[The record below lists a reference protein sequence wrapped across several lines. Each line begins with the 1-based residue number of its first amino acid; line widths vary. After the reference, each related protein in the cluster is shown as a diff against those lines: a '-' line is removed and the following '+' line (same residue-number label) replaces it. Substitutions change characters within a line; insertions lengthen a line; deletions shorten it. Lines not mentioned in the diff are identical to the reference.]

1 MSTLGFGLG
10 LRSTHYEYV
19 LENLPCVD
27 WFELITENHLAPGGR
42 PRAIVRKIR
51 EHYPVVLHG
60 LSFNIGSNEPPDA
73 LYLTQLKALIEEV
86 RPAWV
91 SDHICWTGLHGRTSH
106 DLLPIA
112 YNQQTLEQVIAKVSQ
127 IQDVLQ
133 QVVVLENP
141 SIYLQ
146 FKSADMSE
154 PDFINALCE
163 RSGCRLLLDVNNVYV
178 SCFNLAQDAY
188 AHICALRSD
197 IVQQFHL
204 AGHTHNGNHIIDTHD
219 HPVSDPVWDLYQ
231 HACRHFGATATLLER
246 DDHIPPMPELIAEL
260 NLARQLQ
267 QQALM
272 ANCADN
278 KSGPQPGPEQ

>member
-1 MSTLGFGLG
+1 MSILGFGLG
-10 LRSTHYEYV
+10 LRSPHYDYV
-19 LENLPCVD
+19 LDNLPAVD
-27 WFELITENHLAPGGR
+27 WFELITENYLAPGGR
-42 PRAIVRKIR
+42 PRVILHKIR

-60 LSFNIGSNEPPDA
+60 LSFNIGSNEAPDQH
-73 LYLTQLKALIEEV
+73 YLQQLKSLINEV
-86 RPAWV
+86 QPAWV

-112 YNQQTLEQVIAKVSQ
+112 YNQQTLDQVVSKVSQ

-133 QVVVLENP
+133 QSVVLENP

-146 FKSADMSE
+146 FKSATMTE

-163 RSGCRLLLDVNNVYV
+163 RSGCRLLLDVNNVFV
-178 SCFNLAQDAY
+178 SCFNLAQDPV
-188 AHICALRSD
+188 AHISALRPD

-246 DDHIPPMPELIAEL
+246 DDHIPPFPELMTEL
-260 NLARQLQ
+260 ERARELQTRALAGMQSASVTGVSTR
-267 QQALM
+267 
-272 ANCADN
+272 
-278 KSGPQPGPEQ
+278 PVV